1 MFAATIGT
9 ASVRSERRIG
19 PSRRLFF
26 GDATL
31 FAYSFDYSIATEGKR
46 RQLAPQ
52 DGLDARD
59 LHGSPRGRV
68 GFDGATRDF
77 CARFAGTV
85 QHHRVTIEEAT
96 HDRSPDPHP
105 DPHRLRT

>member
-19 PSRRLFF
+19 PSRSLFF

-31 FAYSFDYSIATEGKR
+31 FACSLDYSISSEGKR

-68 GFDGATRDF
+68 YGFDGAPRDF

-96 HDRSPDPHP
+96 HDRSADPRR
-105 DPHRLRT
+105 DPHR